1 MQFPYAEVQFTTS
14 GSAADPNQVRAAVNL
29 VASSSAT
36 DVLVLAH
43 GWNNDMPAAR
53 RLYNSLTDQIAAVR
67 GDVPQVAGRGIAVI
81 GALWPSVRWADEDGI
96 AGGGAAVGTPATALH
111 ASIGASVDDPGAA
124 DRLKAL
130 ASDLDSSPAARAE
143 FLRELRSLMPSD
155 VADDDPPPLSFL
167 EGDTEDVFALAG
179 GPEADLFDTADS
191 DGGAAAIDLA
201 RMGAPGDA
209 ALAAGGGVGLL
220 DLGRD
225 ALRAAR
231 NLLNVTTYYT
241 MKDRAGK
248 VGAIGVA
255 GLLDDLKTSTS
266 GASAARRHLAGH
278 SFGARVVAAAAAH
291 HRPIHSVTLLQGAFS
306 HHGFAADY
314 DDHGHN
320 GFFRAA
326 LDTGRFTG
334 PLVVTH
340 TVNDKAVG
348 LAYAIASRLARQAAS
363 GLGGPDDLYGG
374 IGRNGALKTPE
385 SFAPPT
391 DLLDVGG
398 SYPFAAGKVHNLK
411 GDRFISS
418 HGDVTSPQVAYAL
431 LRAMVAG

>member
-14 GSAADPNQVRAAVNL
+14 GAAADPSQVLAAVDL
-29 VASSSAT
+29 VASSGAT

-43 GWNNDMPAAR
+43 GWNNDMPTAR

-67 GDVPQVAGRGIAVI
+67 GGVPEAAGRGIAVI

-96 AGGGAAVGTPATALH
+96 AGGGASVGTPATALH
-111 ASIGASVDDPGAA
+111 TRIGVSVDDRPAA

-130 ASDLDSSPAARAE
+130 VSDLETSPAARAG
-143 FLRELRSLMPSD
+143 FLNELRNLMPSD
-155 VADDDPPPLSFL
+155 VADDDPPPLSL
-167 EGDTEDVFALAG
+167 LTGDTEEVFAVAG
-179 GPEADLFDTADS
+179 GPDTDLFDTADS
-191 DGGAAAIDLA
+191 DGGAAGIDLA
-201 RMGAPGDA
+201 RMGGSGDA
-209 ALAAGGGVGLL
+209 APALGGGVGLL

-255 GLLDDLKTSTS
+255 GLLDDLKTANP
-266 GASAARRHLAGH
+266 GVRRHLAGH

-306 HHGFAADY
+306 HHGFAEDY
-314 DDHGHN
+314 DDQGHN

-326 LDTGRFTG
+326 LETGRFTG

-385 SFAPPT
+385 AFAPPT

-431 LRAMVAG
+431 LRAMVTG

>member
-1 MQFPYAEVQFTTS
+1 MQFPYAEVEFTST
-14 GSAADPNQVRAAVNL
+14 GAVADRDEVHAAVNL
-29 VASSSAT
+29 VASSGAT

-43 GWNNDMPAAR
+43 GWNNDMPMAR
-53 RLYNSLTDQIAAVR
+53 RLYTSLTDQIATVR
-67 GDVPQVAGRGIAVI
+67 GGVPEAVGRSIAVI
-81 GALWPSVRWADEDGI
+81 GALWPSVRWAEEDGI
-96 AGGGAAVGTPATALH
+96 AGGGASVGTPATALH
-111 ASIGASVDDPGAA
+111 ARIGDSVDDQAA
-124 DRLKAL
+124 AARLTAL
-130 ASDLDSSPAARAE
+130 VSDLDTRPAARAE
-143 FLRELRSLMPSD
+143 FLNELRNLMPAD

-167 EGDTEDVFALAG
+167 TGATEDVFAVAG
-179 GPEADLFDTADS
+179 GPDTDLFDTTDS
-191 DGGAAAIDLA
+191 GGGAAGLDLA
-201 RMGAPGDA
+201 MTGASGDA
-209 ALAAGGGVGLL
+209 ALAMGGGVGLL

-255 GLLDDLKTSTS
+255 GLLDDLK
-266 GASAARRHLAGH
+266 ASSPGVRRHLAGH
-278 SFGARVVAAAAAH
+278 SFGARVVSAAAAH

-306 HHGFAADY
+306 HHGFAEDY

-326 LDTGRFTG
+326 LETGRFTG

-385 SFAPPT
+385 AFAPPT

-418 HGDVTSPQVAYAL
+418 HGDVTGPQVAYAL